1 MVLNKFENG
10 LNTREAEELIHST
23 ECVFALNT
31 SLDSGQL
38 VSAKGPG
45 DAYPSYETAAFFAS
59 QIDKLLPNGNIRDYL
74 EYQSKVYYTD
84 GATAKKIIDNATYD
98 LGIEQPSAAP
108 ITTLT
113 NTSDGK
119 LTGTLQYVYT
129 YYNVKDGTESQPSPI
144 SPELVVDKSS
154 VSLTLVH
161 SLDPQVSHIKIY
173 RIGGSFTKFIEV
185 KEVVNIRGAV
195 TLTTDNLEDS
205 KVFGKNLSS
214 KTNGKPIVGL
224 KYLVQS
230 RQTFFAAKDA
240 KLYFTRDIGNP
251 NYWPET
257 SYIDFKENITGLA
270 VVNQGLLVFTKYE
283 THIVIGSNSSTFVT
297 HLISRTQGCLSNAS
311 IVNSSSSVIFISND
325 GICLTSG
332 SSITVLTKH
341 KLGKQLFEVTSAV
354 LLDEVYYAQLKNR
367 TIIAYEMRYN
377 KNIILNYFFGSRW
390 LVVIEDKLY
399 GEIGSQLRELFVGP
413 ALGFN
418 YKTGKFTDGSSS
430 QLKSYSDI
438 YVSAIGRHN
447 IIVYIDGLEVLN
459 AKILGEVKPEKFSVP
474 MSKRRGASIQFE
486 LEAEGEGTI
495 REIEYKVEGRENG

>member
-23 ECVFALNT
+23 ECVIANNV

-45 DAYPSYETAAFFAS
+45 DAYTSYEPTAFFAS

-84 GATAKKIIDNATYD
+84 GATAKKIIADVTYD

-108 ITTLT
+108 VTTL
-113 NTSDGK
+113 NTGDGK

-129 YYNVKDGTESQPSPI
+129 YYNVTDGTESQPSPI
-144 SPELVVDKSS
+144 SPEIVADKSS

-161 SLDPQVSHIKIY
+161 SSDPQVSHIKIY

-185 KEVVNIRGAV
+185 KEVANIQG
-195 TLTTDNLEDS
+195 TQTDNLEDS

-224 KYLVQS
+224 RYLVQS

-367 TIIAYEMRYN
+367 SIIAYEMRYN
-377 KNIILNYFFGSRW
+377 KNIILNYLFNSSW
-390 LVVIEDKLY
+390 LVVIDDKLY
-399 GEIGSQLRELFVGP
+399 GEIGSSLIELFAGRQI
-413 ALGFN
+413 GSH

-438 YVSAIGRHN
+438 YVSAIGGHDMT
-447 IIVYIDGLEVLN
+447 VYIDGLYALEVR
-459 AKILGEVKPEKFSVP
+459 ILGKVKPEKFSVP
-474 MSKRRGASIQFE
+474 VAKQRGTSIQFE
-486 LEAEGEGTI
+486 FKGKGTI
-495 REIEYKVEGRENG
+495 KEIEYKVEGRENG

>member
-23 ECVFALNT
+23 ECVIANNV

-45 DAYPSYETAAFFAS
+45 DAYTSYETAAFFAS

-84 GATAKKIIDNATYD
+84 GATAKKIIADVTYD

-108 ITTLT
+108 VTTL
-113 NTSDGK
+113 NTGAGK

-129 YYNVKDGTESQPSPI
+129 YYNVTDGTESQPSPI
-144 SPELVVDKSS
+144 SPELVADKSS

-161 SLDPQVSHIKIY
+161 STDPQVSHIKIY

-185 KEVVNIRGAV
+185 KEVANIQG
-195 TLTTDNLEDS
+195 TQTDNLIDS

-367 TIIAYEMRYN
+367 SIIAYEMRYN
-377 KNIILNYFFGSRW
+377 KNIILNYYFLSNW
-390 LVVIEDKLY
+390 LVVIDDKLY
-399 GEIGSQLRELFVGP
+399 GEIGLELVELFAGP
-413 ALGFN
+413 QIGSH
-418 YKTGKFTDGSSS
+418 YKTGKFTDVSSS

-438 YVSAIGRHN
+438 YVSAIGGHDMT
-447 IIVYIDGLEVLN
+447 VYIDGLNALEV
-459 AKILGEVKPEKFSVP
+459 KILGKVKPEKFSVP
-474 MSKRRGASIQFE
+474 MAKRRGTSIQFE
-486 LEAEGEGTI
+486 FKGKGTI
-495 REIEYKVEGRENG
+495 KEIEYKVEGRENG

>member
-23 ECVFALNT
+23 ECVIANNV

-45 DAYPSYETAAFFAS
+45 DAYTSYETAAFFAS

-84 GATAKKIIDNATYD
+84 GATAKKIIADVTYD

-108 ITTLT
+108 VTTL

-129 YYNVKDGTESQPSPI
+129 YYNVTDGTESQPSPI
-144 SPELVVDKSS
+144 SPELVADKSS
-154 VSLTLVH
+154 VSLTLVP
-161 SLDPQVSHIKIY
+161 STDPQVSHIKIY

-185 KEVVNIRGAV
+185 KEVANIQG
-195 TLTTDNLEDS
+195 TQTDNLIDS

-224 KYLVQS
+224 RYLVQS

-270 VVNQGLLVFTKYE
+270 VVNQGLLVFTKHE

-325 GICLTSG
+325 GICVTSG

-367 TIIAYEMRYN
+367 SIIAYEMRYN
-377 KNIILNYFFGSRW
+377 KNIILNYYFLSSW
-390 LVVIEDKLY
+390 LVVIDDKLY
-399 GEIGSQLRELFVGP
+399 GEIGLELVELFAGP
-413 ALGFN
+413 QIGSH

-438 YVSAIGRHN
+438 YVSAIGGHDMT
-447 IIVYIDGLEVLN
+447 VYIDGLNVLEV
-459 AKILGEVKPEKFSVP
+459 KIQGEVKPEKFSVP
-474 MSKRRGASIQFE
+474 MAKRRGTSIQFE
-486 LEAEGEGTI
+486 LKGKGTI
-495 REIEYKVEGRENG
+495 KEIEYKVEGRENG

>member
-23 ECVFALNT
+23 ECVIANNV

-45 DAYPSYETAAFFAS
+45 DAYTSYEPTAFFAS

-84 GATAKKIIDNATYD
+84 GATAKKIIADVTYD

-108 ITTLT
+108 VTTLN

-129 YYNVKDGTESQPSPI
+129 YYNIIDGTESQPSPI
-144 SPELVVDKSS
+144 SPELVADKSS

-161 SLDPQVSHIKIY
+161 STDPQVSHIKIY

-185 KEVVNIRGAV
+185 KEVTNIQG
-195 TLTTDNLEDS
+195 TQTDNLEDS
-205 KVFGKNLSS
+205 KVFGKSLSS

-332 SSITVLTKH
+332 SSITVLSKH

-367 TIIAYEMRYN
+367 SIIAYEMRYN
-377 KNIILNYFFGSRW
+377 KNIILNYYFLSSW
-390 LVVIEDKLY
+390 LVVIDDKLY
-399 GEIGSQLRELFVGP
+399 GETGQELVELFTGPQIGSH
-413 ALGFN
+413 

-438 YVSAIGRHN
+438 YVSAVGRHDMT
-447 IIVYIDGLEVLN
+447 VYIDGLEVLEVR
-459 AKILGEVKPEKFSVP
+459 ILGEVKPEKFSVP
-474 MSKRRGASIQFE
+474 MSKRRGTSIQFE
-486 LEAEGEGTI
+486 LKGTGTI